1 MTISGSL
8 SNALSGLTAAARA
21 AEVASSNVANA
32 LTDGYGRREV
42 SLSARSLAGTG
53 SGVRVDG
60 VTRVVDQHI
69 ITDRQLADAQYEQ
82 TQARLEFLTS
92 LEASI
97 GLPEEPNSLNA
108 RIAALDGRL
117 VEAASR
123 PDSEPRLQGVLQ
135 ATQDL
140 ASHINNVSG
149 DIQNLRLAADRNI
162 AKDVNALN
170 DTLTRIADLNY
181 EVRAQRSAGRDA
193 SSLMDQRQQ
202 LVDQISAIIP
212 MRTVPRGGEQI
223 ALISSGGAILID
235 GKPAEIGFTP
245 VGTIVPEMT
254 LASGALSGLTIN
266 GVPVSTKAET
276 GPIAGGRLAG
286 NFEVRDVLAVDGQER
301 IDAVARDLIE
311 RFQDPAV
318 DPTLGIGDAGIF
330 TDNGSAFAAVN
341 EIGIAARL
349 TINAQID
356 PDNGGAVWRLRDG
369 IGAPSQGEIGDASGL
384 ENLIAALSDKRS
396 PASGG
401 FMGAARSFSGLGSDV
416 LSLVGIERQNTEADK
431 SYTLSK
437 RDTLK
442 ELELQ
447 TGVDTDQELQQLLM
461 IENAYAANAR
471 VIQTVDDMI
480 KTLLG
485 L

>member
-21 AEVASSNVANA
+21 VEVASSNVANA
-32 LTDGYGRREV
+32 LTDGYARREV
-42 SLSARSLAGTG
+42 NLSARSLAGTG

-69 ITDRQLADAQYEQ
+69 ITDRQQAQAQLGQEE
-82 TQARLEFLTS
+82 ARLAFLTS
-92 LEASI
+92 LEGAI
-97 GLPEEPNSLNA
+97 GLPEEPNSLNE

-117 VEAASR
+117 IEAASR
-123 PDSEPRLQGVLQ
+123 PDSEPRLQAVLG

-140 ASHINNVSG
+140 AAHINDVSNS
-149 DIQNLRLAADRNI
+149 IQSLRHEADQAI
-162 AKDVNALN
+162 AKDVATLN
-170 DTLTRIADLNY
+170 DTLARIADLNY
-181 EVRAQRSAGRDA
+181 EVRIQRSAGRDA

-212 MRTVPRGGEQI
+212 TRTVAREGEQI
-223 ALISSGGAILID
+223 ALITSGGAILLD
-235 GKPAEIGFTP
+235 GKPAQLGFAP
-245 VGTIVPEMT
+245 VNTIVPEMT
-254 LASGALSGLTIN
+254 IQSGALSGLTIN
-266 GVPVSTKAET
+266 GVPVSTAPNS

-286 NFEVRDVLAVDGQER
+286 NFEVRDVLAVDAQAQT
-301 IDAVARDLIE
+301 DALARNLVE

-318 DPTLGIGDAGIF
+318 DPTLGPGAAGVF
-330 TDNGSAFAAVN
+330 TDSGGAFLVASEVGLSGRLRVN
-341 EIGIAARL
+341 SRL
-349 TINAQID
+349 D
-356 PDNGGAVWRLRDG
+356 PDQGGAAWRFRDG
-369 IGAPSQGEIGDASGL
+369 IGAASPGLIGDASGL
-384 ENLIAALSDKRS
+384 ERLTTALTVKEA
-396 PASGG
+396 PASGS
-401 FMGAARSFSGLGSDV
+401 FTGAAQSFSGLGADV
-416 LSLVGIERQNTEADK
+416 LSMVGIERQNLESDK
-431 SYTLSK
+431 SYAQAKFNTLQ
-437 RDTLK
+437 

-447 TGVDTDQELQQLLM
+447 TGVDTDQEMQQLLM